1 MWYNLPLHWVLQFD
15 LLLLL
20 LHCVSDIQA
29 DSQIQTDWVAQAWL
43 LVVNPAAVLQS
54 WRRFWACVLVG
65 RDAFGLV

>member
-1 MWYNLPLHWVLQFD
+1 VLQFD

-43 LVVNPAAVLQS
+43 LVVNPAAVLLS
-54 WRRFWACVLVG
+54 WRRF
-65 RDAFGLV
+65 